1 MLSDNKIAK
10 RFLKINELV
19 PKYMP
24 YFFIYV
30 RNNYKDKYSAYKTK
44 MNDACKWYTYESI
57 DNFVSGVMHG
67 TRELVTENEK
77 FFWEYFSANCPLLL
91 TDCLMNKICWQLEIF
106 ESELDSIMK
115 EKWVDNEKYVLM
127 SYANEDVTLSK
138 KEEKY
143 IKEKYEEYISVI
155 TSIYNKNNTDN
166 GRTALYQVG
175 KKDAL
180 LYKIRTDL
188 IGELRVGY
196 TDLFHML
203 VKALKKYGKSK
214 YNSIN
219 SFIWNVMGDDI
230 LDVVPMNEHYL
241 TWDDT
246 KSADEEQ
253 GIEILGKNVVFTWR
267 EREI

>member
-1 MLSDNKIAK
+1 
-10 RFLKINELV
+10 
-19 PKYMP
+19 
-24 YFFIYV
+24 
-30 RNNYKDKYSAYKTK
+30 
-44 MNDACKWYTYESI
+44 
-57 DNFVSGVMHG
+57 
-67 TRELVTENEK
+67 
-77 FFWEYFSANCPLLL
+77 
-91 TDCLMNKICWQLEIF
+91 
-106 ESELDSIMK
+106 
-115 EKWVDNEKYVLM
+115 M
-127 SYANEDVTLSK
+127 SYANEDVILSK
-138 KEEKY
+138 KQEKY

-175 KKDAL
+175 KKDTL

-196 TDLFHML
+196 TVLFHML
-203 VKALKKYGKSK
+203 VKALKKLGKSK

-219 SFIWNVMGDDI
+219 SFIWNVMGEDI
-230 LDVVPMNEHYL
+230 WDVIPMNKHYL